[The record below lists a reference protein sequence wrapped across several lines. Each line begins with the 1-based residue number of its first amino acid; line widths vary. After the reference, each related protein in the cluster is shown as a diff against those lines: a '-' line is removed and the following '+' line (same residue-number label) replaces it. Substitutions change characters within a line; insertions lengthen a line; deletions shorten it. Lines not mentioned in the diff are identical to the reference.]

1 MVIGSPERSTI
12 SRMLALSKAK
22 WTALTGYALAA
33 AGILVY
39 TQLDR
44 IVDLRMGF
52 HVLNVAALGSMAATL
67 GGFVTATVGSAI
79 WARRSPTRQPLKIAI
94 CVGVGSVLLSLMV
107 GVNVHG
113 PSAMLMF
120 LVMFSVI
127 NVLTLLVASGW

>member
-1 MVIGSPERSTI
+1 MFSYSI
-12 SRMLALSKAK
+12 AK
-22 WTALTGYALAA
+22 WTALTGYAFAA
-33 AGILVY
+33 AGILIY
-39 TQLDR
+39 TQLGR

-79 WARRSPTRQPLKIAI
+79 WARQTPSRQPLKIAI
-94 CVGVGSVLLSLMV
+94 CIGVGSTLVSLII
-107 GVNVHG
+107 GWNIHG
-113 PSAMLMF
+113 PSVMLWF

>member
-12 SRMLALSKAK
+12 SRMLAFSKAK

-33 AGILVY
+33 AGILLY

-79 WARRSPTRQPLKIAI
+79 WARRNLTRQPLKIAAS
-94 CVGVGSVLLSLMV
+94 VRAGSLLLSLIV

-113 PSAMLMF
+113 PSAILMF
-120 LVMFSVI
+120 LVLFSVV